1 MYSSKIM
8 RKREKLG
15 VDFFRDRQLLTTL
28 TKGSD
33 RDAAIL
39 GGSILEELLNRLL
52 RKKLVQSPIFKEAI
66 ENSNGSLSTFSNKIQ
81 LSYLMGLISKKM
93 YDNLTVI
100 RKIRNE
106 FAHEIVGSSFE
117 NEQIKSK
124 VEKNLTYAKIPLFA
138 EWLSAASAKDQFL
151 LHCTVIEVALVKK
164 IVRYDS
170 LVECHD
176 ETDNLGFEDIDWQ
189 YLESKIEEK

>member
-1 MYSSKIM
+1 MK
-8 RKREKLG
+8 KREKLG

-52 RKKLVQSPIFKEAI
+52 RKKLVQSSIFKDAI

-93 YDNLTVI
+93 YDNLNIV

-117 NEQIKSK
+117 NEQIKLK
-124 VEKNLTYAKIPLFA
+124 VENDLTYAKLPLFT
-138 EWLSAASAKDQFL
+138 EWLSAASVKDQFL

-176 ETDNLGFEDIDWQ
+176 ETDNLGFEDVDWQ
-189 YLESKIEEK
+189 YLESKVEG

>member
-1 MYSSKIM
+1 MS
-8 RKREKLG
+8 KREKLG

-52 RKKLVQSPIFKEAI
+52 RKKLVQSPIFEDAI

-100 RKIRNE
+100 RKIRNK

-124 VEKNLTYAKIPLFA
+124 VENNLTYAKIPLFT
-138 EWLSAASAKDQFL
+138 EWLSAASVKDQFL

>member
-1 MYSSKIM
+1 M

>member
-1 MYSSKIM
+1 MS
-8 RKREKLG
+8 KREKLG

-52 RKKLVQSPIFKEAI
+52 RKKLVQSPIFEDAI

-100 RKIRNE
+100 RKNRNK

-124 VEKNLTYAKIPLFA
+124 VENNLTYAKIPLFT
-138 EWLSAASAKDQFL
+138 EWLSAASVKDQFL

>member
-1 MYSSKIM
+1 MK
-8 RKREKLG
+8 KREKLG
-15 VDFFRDRQLLTTL
+15 ADFFRDRQLLTTL

-52 RKKLVQSPIFKEAI
+52 RKKLVQSSIFKDAI

-93 YDNLTVI
+93 YDNLNIV

-117 NEQIKSK
+117 NEQIKLK
-124 VEKNLTYAKIPLFA
+124 VENDLTYAKLPLFT
-138 EWLSAASAKDQFL
+138 EWLSAASVKDQFL

-164 IVRYDS
+164 IVRYDG

-176 ETDNLGFEDIDWQ
+176 ETDNLGFEDVDWQ
-189 YLESKIEEK
+189 YLESKVEG

>member
-1 MYSSKIM
+1 MS
-8 RKREKLG
+8 KREKLG
-15 VDFFRDRQLLTTL
+15 IDFFRDRQLLTTL

-52 RKKLVQSPIFKEAI
+52 RKKLVQSPICGDAI
-66 ENSNGSLSTFSNKIQ
+66 ENSNSSLSTFSNKIQ

-93 YDNLTVI
+93 YDNLTII
-100 RKIRNE
+100 RKIRNK

-117 NEQIKSK
+117 NEQIKSLC
-124 VEKNLTYAKIPLFA
+124 KNLTYAKIPLFT
-138 EWLSAASAKDQFL
+138 EWLSAASVKDQFL

-176 ETDNLGFEDIDWQ
+176 ETNNLGFEDIDWQ

>member
-1 MYSSKIM
+1 M

-52 RKKLVQSPIFKEAI
+52 RKKLVQSPVFKDAI

-93 YDNLTVI
+93 YDNLTII

-124 VEKNLTYAKIPLFA
+124 VEANLTYAKIPLFT
-138 EWLSAASAKDQFL
+138 EWLSAASVKDQFL

>member
-1 MYSSKIM
+1 
-8 RKREKLG
+8 
-15 VDFFRDRQLLTTL
+15 
-28 TKGSD
+28 
-33 RDAAIL
+33 
-39 GGSILEELLNRLL
+39 
-52 RKKLVQSPIFKEAI
+52 
-66 ENSNGSLSTFSNKIQ
+66 
-81 LSYLMGLISKKM
+81 MGLISKKM
-93 YDNLTVI
+93 YDNLTII

-124 VEKNLTYAKIPLFA
+124 VEANLTYAKIPLFT
-138 EWLSAASAKDQFL
+138 EWLSAASVKDQFL

>member
-1 MYSSKIM
+1 MK
-8 RKREKLG
+8 KREKLG
-15 VDFFRDRQLLTTL
+15 ADFFRDRQLLTTL

-52 RKKLVQSPIFKEAI
+52 RKKLVQSPIFEDAI

-100 RKIRNE
+100 RKIRNK

-124 VEKNLTYAKIPLFA
+124 VENNLTYAKIPLFT
-138 EWLSAASAKDQFL
+138 EWLSAASVKDQFL

>member
-1 MYSSKIM
+1 MS
-8 RKREKLG
+8 KREKLG

-52 RKKLVQSPIFKEAI
+52 RKKLVQSPIFEDAI
-66 ENSNGSLSTFSNKIQ
+66 ENSNGSLSTLSNKIQ

-100 RKIRNE
+100 RKIRNK

-124 VEKNLTYAKIPLFA
+124 VENNLTYAKIPLFT
-138 EWLSAASAKDQFL
+138 EWLSAASVKDQFL